1 MRMSDW
7 SSDVCSSDRIGETL
21 DRSPRALRLGN
32 HLDDLRQHGLIADA
46 LGPHHEAPG
55 AVDRAAYDLV
65 TRRLLHGHGLAR
77 HHRFVDRAAS
87 IEHLAVDRHLVARA
101 PAQAIA
107 MLNPLERNLQIGR
120 AAGRARVGQYVSHPV
135 AAVQLKKKKNNQKE
149 YN

>member
-77 HHRFVDRAAS
+77 HHPFVDRAAS

-101 PAQAIA
+101 HAQAIA
-107 MLNPLERNLQIGR
+107 MLNPLARNFLLV
-120 AAGRARVGQYVSHPV
+120 AAGAHPPGGLRRRIEKRSEEHTSEL
-135 AAVQLKKKKNNQKE
+135 QSL
-149 YN
+149 